1 MDLIGILAAGF
12 GLAVLARWIQARTT
26 PVALPSPDLDEG
38 AEIAVHVAQHEAN
51 SRGHAL
57 GALHLVYGLL
67 QVEEFQAAVT
77 AADVDLVAAEARVL
91 AALEAASPAS
101 EPTAADA
108 MVVLARAGQIA
119 YLTRR
124 PGTIVDLWRY
134 LSGSAPAALVAPT
147 QELHG
152 AIVFALVHGSEPRV
166 EIAGQRTV
174 NVVLRNDDYTT
185 FEFVTAQ
192 LREVFGVAPAAADG
206 LARET
211 HEQGRAIVGA
221 FPSDQAR
228 AKIET
233 VRARA
238 RERAYPLWIGAEPT

>member
-1 MDLIGILAAGF
+1 VDLIGILAAGF
-12 GLAVLARWIQARTT
+12 GLAVLARWIQQRTA
-26 PVALPSPDLDEG
+26 PPALPSPDLDEG
-38 AEIAVHVAQHEAN
+38 AEIALHVAQHEAN

-67 QVEEFQAAVT
+67 QVEEFQRA
-77 AADVDLVAAEARVL
+77 VAAAGGDVAASETRVL
-91 AALEAASPAS
+91 AALEAVSPS
-101 EPTAADA
+101 DEQTTADA
-108 MVVLARAGQIA
+108 IAVLARAGQIA

-134 LSGSAPAALVAPT
+134 LTGSAPAALVAPT
-147 QELHG
+147 REVHG
-152 AIVFALVHGSEPRV
+152 AIVFALVHGTEPRI
-166 EIAGQRTV
+166 EIAGERTV

-206 LARET
+206 LARQT
-211 HEQGRAIVGA
+211 HEYGRAIVGA
-221 FPSDQAR
+221 FPTDQAR